1 MIPRRHRGAMLL
13 EVMLAVGLFVGSA
26 AFCLGVTRSLFQ
38 SLQRADQRHLAVD
51 LARSKLAELEAGLIT
66 VQELRGE
73 WSGAVGSRSQDDL
86 ETMTPGSV
94 WEIDVT
100 TSLSEYPGLSLIEL
114 TVREVDMDTGADR
127 DDAVSFTLRRLIALR
142 EQDPEA
148 YETDELIE
156 GLEGLEGLEDLEDFE
171 GVGP

>member
-1 MIPRRHRGAMLL
+1 MRPRRHTGAMLL

-26 AFCLGVTRSLFQ
+26 AFCLAVTRSLFA
-38 SLQRADQRHLAVD
+38 SLQRTDRRHLAVD
-51 LARSKLAELEAGLIT
+51 LARSKLAELEAGLVT

-73 WSGAVGSRSQDDL
+73 WSGAVGSRPEDDL
-86 ETMTPGSV
+86 ETMAPGPI

-114 TVREVDMDTGADR
+114 TVMEIFHDTGADR

-148 YETDELIE
+148 YETDEL
-156 GLEGLEGLEDLEDFE
+156 LEGLEGL
-171 GVGP
+171 GP

>member
-1 MIPRRHRGAMLL
+1 MTPRRHRGAMLL

-26 AFCLGVTRSLFQ
+26 AFCLGVTRSLFD
-38 SLQRADQRHLAVD
+38 SLQRADRRHLAVD
-51 LARSKLAELEAGLIT
+51 LARSKLAELEAGLVT

-73 WSGAVGSRSQDDL
+73 WSGAVGSRSRDDL
-86 ETMTPGSV
+86 ETMAPGSV
-94 WEIDVT
+94 WKIDVT
-100 TSLSEYPGLSLIEL
+100 TSLSEYGGGLSLIEL
-114 TVREVDMDTGADR
+114 TVREFYQDTGADR

-156 GLEGLEGLEDLEDFE
+156 GLEGLEDLE